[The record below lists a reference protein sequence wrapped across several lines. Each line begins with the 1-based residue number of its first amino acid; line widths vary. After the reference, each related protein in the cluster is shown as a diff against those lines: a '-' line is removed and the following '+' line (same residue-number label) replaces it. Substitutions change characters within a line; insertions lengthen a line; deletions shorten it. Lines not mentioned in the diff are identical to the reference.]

1 MGTLTGQIK
10 LKKKFS
16 GRIKMIQQVSPYG
29 DLLQFETAAGF
40 TCMSVNGVM
49 SAEIVSSGNID
60 RDIGLLIMQ
69 GYDE

>member
-1 MGTLTGQIK
+1 
-10 LKKKFS
+10 
-16 GRIKMIQQVSPYG
+16 MIQQVSPYG
-29 DLLQFETAAGF
+29 DLLQFETTAGF

-49 SAEIVSSGNID
+49 SAEVVSCGDID